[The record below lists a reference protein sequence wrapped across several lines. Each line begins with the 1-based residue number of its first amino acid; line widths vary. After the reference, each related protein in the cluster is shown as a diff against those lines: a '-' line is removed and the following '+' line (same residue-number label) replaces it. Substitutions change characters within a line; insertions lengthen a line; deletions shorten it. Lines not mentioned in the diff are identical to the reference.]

1 MADGIYVSM
10 CGAVARTEQLDAIAD
25 NLANASTPGFK
36 AARPAFEA
44 FLPPGAG
51 PASDKQYPAAV
62 AAGFDLRPGP
72 TQRTDNPL
80 DVVPGDGLFL
90 TVKTAA
96 GTPAYTRDGRMTVD
110 ADRRLLL
117 DGHPVLSPDGQPITL
132 PPTGVPRVNGDGTV
146 WVDDQQAGELGLA
159 RLQGPLDRVGPALLA
174 PAPGGR
180 AVPAG
185 DERSVRVGEVELG
198 NAPAVESVVQLIS
211 AQRSYDASMQ
221 AIQTY
226 SQMNQRAVEVVRLK

>member
-36 AARPAFEA
+36 GSRPAFEA
-44 FLPPGAG
+44 FLPKRAG

-62 AAGFDLRPGP
+62 ASGFDLRPGV

-80 DVVPGDGLFL
+80 DVVPGEGMFL
-90 TVKTAA
+90 TVQTPA
-96 GTPAYTRDGRMTVD
+96 GTPAYTRDGRLTLD
-110 ADRRLLL
+110 TDRRLVV
-117 DGHPVLSPDGQPITL
+117 DGRPVLSTDGQPLTL
-132 PPTGVPRVNGDGTV
+132 PPTGEARVNGDGSV
-146 WVDDQQAGELGLA
+146 WVGDQQVGELGLA

-174 PAPGGR
+174 PAAGGKAEPVQDGRTVHPG
-180 AVPAG
+180 
-185 DERSVRVGEVELG
+185 EIELG
-198 NAPAVESVVQLIS
+198 NVPAVESMVQMIT

-226 SQMNQRAVEVVRLK
+226 SQLNQRAVEVLRVK

>member
-36 AARPAFEA
+36 ASRPAFEA
-44 FLPPGAG
+44 FLPPGAD

-62 AAGFDLRPGP
+62 AAGFDLRPGV

-80 DVVPGDGLFL
+80 DLVPGDGMFL
-90 TVKTAA
+90 MVQSPA
-96 GTPAYTRDGRMTVD
+96 GTPAYTRDGRLTVD
-110 ADRRLLL
+110 ADRRLVV
-117 DGHPVLSPDGQPITL
+117 DGRPVLSADGQPLTL
-132 PPTGVPRVNGDGTV
+132 PPTGTPRVNGDGTV
-146 WVDDQQAGELGLA
+146 WVDDQQAGELGLF
-159 RLQGPLDRVGPALLA
+159 RLQGPVDRVGPALL
-174 PAPGGR
+174 
-180 AVPAG
+180 VPASG
-185 DERSVRVGEVELG
+185 GKAEAVQDGRVVHPGEIELG
-198 NAPAVESVVQLIS
+198 NAPAIESMVQLIS

-226 SQMNQRAVEVVRLK
+226 NSLNQRAVEVVRVK

>member
-25 NLANASTPGFK
+25 NLANAATPGFK
-36 AARPAFEA
+36 ATRPAFEA
-44 FLPPGAG
+44 FLPRGAG

-62 AAGFDLRPGP
+62 ASGFDLRPGV
-72 TQRTDNPL
+72 TQRTDNPM
-80 DVVPGDGLFL
+80 DVVPGEGMFL
-90 TVKTAA
+90 TVQTAA
-96 GTPAYTRDGRMTVD
+96 GTPAYTRDGRLTVD
-110 ADRRLLL
+110 ADRRLLI
-117 DGHPVLSPDGQPITL
+117 DGRPVLSADGQPITL
-132 PPTGVPRVNGDGTV
+132 PPTGTPRVNGDGTV

-174 PAPGGR
+174 PAAGGKAEPVQDGRTVHPG
-180 AVPAG
+180 
-185 DERSVRVGEVELG
+185 EIELG
-198 NAPAVESVVQLIS
+198 NAPPVDTLVQMIS

-226 SQMNQRAVEVVRLK
+226 SQLNQRAVEVVRVK